1 MGPINDYGDVDQSAN
16 ILSNVLVCVRLL
28 FTNLEPSAYMEKVAI
43 VGSGATAI
51 YLLKHL
57 MDNTDVLK
65 HHIHEITIFEKGDIL
80 GMGMPYNPNT
90 TDLCNL
96 SNIASEELPELIV
109 PFADWLRKQ
118 DKRTLKALDLADE
131 KISKSEVYNR
141 LALGQYLQAQYTA
154 IVKNLSE
161 AGILVKAFPNSEA
174 VDAEHHPERGEV
186 TLKISN
192 GDVHSFNK
200 IVVATG
206 HVWAEDDDEASGNY
220 ASPWPIHKIL
230 PKEGTFHNFKIGT
243 LGASLSAFDVV
254 SSLSRK
260 HGKFTTGEDGKL
272 TYHPAEG
279 TEGFSIAMHDAHG
292 WLPNLQYEQEEPMR
306 EIYRHTDRKEIF
318 KILDADG
325 YLRIGTFFDRVCRP
339 ALTKAFKKD
348 KMPAMVEKL
357 ADESFT
363 LTDFVEEMSRKHEF
377 SNAFEGMRFEME
389 AAKDSVENKKPIH
402 WKEVMDDLM
411 YALNFHAELMPAED
425 HLLFHKEVMPFL
437 MNVIAALPLPSGH
450 LLLAL
455 CDAGKLEIVSGY
467 ATVADQHKKG
477 VTTVEVK
484 DGDAAYPIDYKIF
497 INCSGQ
503 KPVGLKDYP
512 FQSLVKKGVVRRAKS
527 KFIDREQAEALL
539 KTDKKDLVCKEQ
551 GSYYY
556 YTGGLEI
563 DASYRVIGKDDKPND
578 CIHDITFT
586 HTSGSRP
593 YSYGLQACSATSQI
607 LVEAWV
613 KSLEAHS
620 KIAGDLEEVAKL
632 YEATPEL

>member
-1 MGPINDYGDVDQSAN
+1 MK
-16 ILSNVLVCVRLL
+16 
-28 FTNLEPSAYMEKVAI
+28 KVAI

-57 MDNTDVLK
+57 MDNVEVLK
-65 HHIHEITIFEKGDIL
+65 HHIKEIAIFEKGDIL

-96 SNIASEELPELIV
+96 SNIASEELPALIV
-109 PFADWLRKQ
+109 PFADWLRDQ
-118 DKRTLKALDLADE
+118 DKKTLETLDLADK

-154 IVKNLSE
+154 LIGKLSE
-161 AGILVKAFPNSEA
+161 AGIAVEEFPNSEVA
-174 VDAEHHPERGEV
+174 DIAYHPERKKI
-186 TLKISN
+186 TLKT
-192 GDVHSFNK
+192 GDGKVYTFDK
-200 IVVATG
+200 TVVATG
-206 HVWAEDDDEASGNY
+206 HIWTEEDDEASGNY
-220 ASPWPIHKIL
+220 TSPWPIHKIL
-230 PKEGTFHNFKIGT
+230 PGKGTFHNFKIGT

-254 SSLSRK
+254 SSLSRR
-260 HGKFTTGEDGKL
+260 HGEFTTGEDGKM

-306 EIYRHTDRKEIF
+306 EIYRHTSRKEIF
-318 KILDADG
+318 KMLDADG
-325 YLRIGTFFDRVCRP
+325 YLRIATFFDLIGRP
-339 ALTKAFKKD
+339 ALIKAFKKD
-348 KMPAMVEKL
+348 NMPDMVGKL
-357 ADESFT
+357 ADETFT
-363 LTDFVEEMSRKHEF
+363 LTAFVEEMSKKHEF
-377 SNAFEGMRFEME
+377 SNAFEGMRFEMQE
-389 AAKDSVENKKPIH
+389 AKDSVENNKPIH

-411 YALNFHAELMPAED
+411 YALNFHTELMPAED

-437 MNVIAALPLPSGH
+437 MNVIAAMPLPSGN

-455 CDAGKLEIVSGY
+455 YDAGKLEIVSGY
-467 ATVADQHKKG
+467 ATVADEHERG
-477 VTTVEVK
+477 VTTIEVK
-484 DGDAAYPIDYKIF
+484 DGEATYSIDYKMF

-503 KPVGLKDYP
+503 KPVGLEDYP
-512 FQSLVKKGVVRRAKS
+512 FQSLVKKGVVRRAKA
-527 KFIDREQAEALL
+527 KFIDMEQAEALL
-539 KTDKKDLVCKEQ
+539 KTNKKNLVCKAQ
-551 GSYYY
+551 RCYYY

-613 KSLEAHS
+613 KSLEIHS
-620 KIAGDLEEVAKL
+620 EIAGDLKEVTRL